1 MLCVSAVH
9 SKAALLSW
17 IKESLS
23 TETCAT
29 CQSQFALSTECVETN
44 ACEIVSA
51 PWNSG
56 KEVLKWHK
64 FALCQTTLLV
74 KNQNARGSN
83 WDVECK
89 GRSVRASM
97 AANCYSHHCAAK
109 LCQRFLC
116 SSISVS
122 PVRGRCYN
130 VRNTQ
135 FADATFVCLQ
145 SSQKIP
151 GEGICA
157 TGLCYTKNTCSLAS
171 HVASVLF
178 PHWRSRAKIDG
189 LRSMV

>member
-56 KEVLKWHK
+56 KEGLKWHK

-74 KNQNARGSN
+74 KDQHARASN
-83 WDVECK
+83 WGVECK
-89 GRSVRASM
+89 RGSVRASM

-109 LCQRFLC
+109 LC
-116 SSISVS
+116 
-122 PVRGRCYN
+122 
-130 VRNTQ
+130 
-135 FADATFVCLQ
+135 
-145 SSQKIP
+145 
-151 GEGICA
+151 
-157 TGLCYTKNTCSLAS
+157 
-171 HVASVLF
+171 
-178 PHWRSRAKIDG
+178 
-189 LRSMV
+189 LRSLRNSIAVAPVQAHSPMSRTLISLMLPWCFCSPNRKYQGRVSV

>member
-64 FALCQTTLLV
+64 FAFKPLCWSRINMHAQVIGALNVKDEGCELRWLLTAIHTTAL
-74 KNQNARGSN
+74 QN
-83 WDVECK
+83 
-89 GRSVRASM
+89 
-97 AANCYSHHCAAK
+97 
-109 LCQRFLC
+109 
-116 SSISVS
+116 
-122 PVRGRCYN
+122 
-130 VRNTQ
+130 
-135 FADATFVCLQ
+135 FA
-145 SSQKIP
+145 
-151 GEGICA
+151 
-157 TGLCYTKNTCSLAS
+157 
-171 HVASVLF
+171 
-178 PHWRSRAKIDG
+178 
-189 LRSMV
+189 

>member
-74 KNQNARGSN
+74 KDQHARASN
-83 WDVECK
+83 WGVECK
-89 GRSVRASM
+89 RGSVRASM

-109 LCQRFLC
+109 LCLRSLRN
-116 SSISVS
+116 SIAVAK
-122 PVRGRCYN
+122 PIPN
-130 VRNTQ
+130 VTHTH
-135 FADATFVCLQ
+135 FADATLVFLQ
-145 SSQKIP
+145 SKQKIP

-157 TGLCYTKNTCSLAS
+157 TGL
-171 HVASVLF
+171 
-178 PHWRSRAKIDG
+178 
-189 LRSMV
+189 